1 MTLGES
7 IYYYRK
13 KAGLSQEA
21 LAEQVGVSRQA
32 VSRWE
37 LDDATPEVAKLKTL
51 AEAFGV
57 TVDQLLS
64 GEEPKEPREAQEPY
78 RAPGEASPSLQ
89 IAPKVPSDWDRLP
102 GMVGRMVRRHGW
114 IAGIYIM
121 LQGLGVALVGGVA
134 RYAFGRMFRV
144 VVNDMFGM
152 GGGWASAAVDSMGN
166 PVELPLEVM
175 GDLFGGFGQVTM
187 VSDMGRVF
195 INIATVIIVLG
206 LLVAVAGAILA
217 AVLYRKG
224 RQA

>member
-37 LDDATPEVAKLKTL
+37 LDDATPEVGKLKIL
-51 AEAFGV
+51 AEAFRI

-64 GEEPKEPREAQEPY
+64 GEEPKEPQEPY
-78 RAPGEASPSLQ
+78 RAPGEAAAAPQ
-89 IAPKVPSDWDRLP
+89 TAPKAPSDWDRLP
-102 GMVGRMVRRHGW
+102 GMVGRMIRRHGW
-114 IAGIYIM
+114 LAGIYIM
-121 LQGLGVALVGGVA
+121 LQGLGVALVGGIA
-134 RYAFGRMFRV
+134 RYAFGQMFRLT
-144 VVNDMFGM
+144 VNDMFGQM
-152 GGGWASAAVDSMGN
+152 GWASAAVDSMGN
-166 PVELPLEVM
+166 PIDLPPEVV

-195 INIATVIIVLG
+195 INIATVILVLG

>member
-21 LAEQVGVSRQA
+21 LAERVGVSRQA

-37 LDDATPEVAKLKTL
+37 LDDATPEVTKLKVL
-51 AEAFGV
+51 AETFHI

-64 GEEPKEPREAQEPY
+64 GEEPQSPQEPC
-78 RAPGEASPSLQ
+78 RAPGEAAQAPQ
-89 IAPKVPSDWDRLP
+89 TAPKAPSDWDRLP
-102 GMVGRMVRRHGW
+102 GVVGRMVRRHGW

-121 LQGLGVALVGGVA
+121 LQGLGVALVGGLA
-134 RYAFGRMFRV
+134 RFAFGRMFRV
-144 VVNDMFGM
+144 AVNDMFGM
-152 GGGWASAAVDSMGN
+152 GGWASAAVDGAGN
-166 PVELPLEVM
+166 PVELPPEVM
-175 GDLFGGFGQVTM
+175 GDLFGGFGQVTV
-187 VSDMGRVF
+187 VSDMGQIF
-195 INIATVIIVLG
+195 ITIATVILAVG

-224 RQA
+224 REN

>member
-64 GEEPKEPREAQEPY
+64 GEEPQPPQEEPY
-78 RAPGEASPSLQ
+78 RAPGQAAQ
-89 IAPKVPSDWDRLP
+89 APRGPSDWERLP

-121 LQGLGVALVGGVA
+121 LQGLGVTLVGGLA
-134 RYAFGRMFRV
+134 RFAFGRMFRV
-144 VVNDMFGM
+144 AVNDIFGM
-152 GGGWASAAVDSMGN
+152 GGWATAVVDGAGN
-166 PVELPLEVM
+166 PVELPPEAM
-175 GDLFGGFGQVTM
+175 GDLFGGFGEVT
-187 VSDMGRVF
+187 VISDMGQIF
-195 INIATVIIVLG
+195 ITIATVIIVLG
-206 LLVAVAGAILA
+206 LLTAVAGAILA
-217 AVLYRKG
+217 AYLYRKG
-224 RQA
+224 RES